1 MNMICLPAKEKGGYT
16 KLLALHLL
24 KWGAKT
30 RRKNFQ
36 TADCKLLLHIEITCS
51 DIPYRAICD
60 SRTRFEIKKGYAI
73 IFEFATP
80 DIVVRWQKMKLPS
93 SPELIKKV
101 GDMEKDLVNRKVKMN
116 FVFRIA
122 TGGTTA

>member
-1 MNMICLPAKEKGGYT
+1 MNMTCLLSKDKGGYT

-24 KWGAKT
+24 QRGAKA

-36 TADCKLLLHIEITCS
+36 TADCKLLPYIEVACS
-51 DIPYRAICD
+51 DIPHRAICD
-60 SRTRFEIKKGYAI
+60 SRTRFEIKAGYAI

-101 GDMEKDLVNRKVKMN
+101 EDMEKDLVNKRIRMN
-116 FVFRIA
+116 FVFRVA